1 MNYLFTKRK
10 EEERKE
16 KTGMGKNLHCPR
28 RRNSTEFVKIPE
40 SIMGKAQEFRFVKGN
55 SQHESSVKFQC
66 LCYSCY
72 KE

>member
-28 RRNSTEFVKIPE
+28 
-40 SIMGKAQEFRFVKGN
+40 
-55 SQHESSVKFQC
+55 
-66 LCYSCY
+66 
-72 KE
+72 